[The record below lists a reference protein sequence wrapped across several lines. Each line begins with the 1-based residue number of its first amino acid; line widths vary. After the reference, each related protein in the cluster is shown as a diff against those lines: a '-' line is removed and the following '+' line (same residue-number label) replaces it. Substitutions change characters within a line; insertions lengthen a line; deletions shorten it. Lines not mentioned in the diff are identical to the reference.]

1 MDCIAVE
8 INHDVSS
15 TSLDVEMEYP
25 ELVST
30 IPGRSSVTWVVETQ
44 LPERV
49 HSLVSLEYHRVILW

>member
-15 TSLDVEMEYP
+15 TSLDVEMEYS

-30 IPGRSSVTWVVETQ
+30 IPGRSCVIWVVETQ
-44 LPERV
+44 LPERA
-49 HSLVSLEYHRVILW
+49 HSLVSLENHRVIL